1 MAQESHNLSKEVT
14 EDAVVRTVSL
24 AETKTDGTDGLPT
37 LTAAEEKALIRK
49 IDRK

>member
-1 MAQESHNLSKEVT
+1 MAQESYDLTKEVT

-24 AETKTDGTDGLPT
+24 METKTDGTDGLPT
-37 LTAAEEKALIRK
+37 LTAEEEKALIRK